1 MSVTTVAQRSLQ
13 EFGPNLHRDHFA
25 VEVDLPDDLP
35 LVEGDPNALSL
46 LLNNLIDNAIR
57 YSKDEHWLGVSA
69 HTNGTSVTIEVSDH
83 GTGIPA
89 DELSRVTRKFFRG
102 RSAVS
107 GGSGLGLAIVDRI
120 VTDHGGTMDIR
131 SQAGQGTTV
140 SVTLPVAKA

>member
-1 MSVTTVAQRSLQ
+1 MQ
-13 EFGPNLHRDHFA
+13 
-25 VEVDLPDDLP
+25 VDLPDDLP